1 MKPRIAK
8 RLVEVLKS
16 GNFKKGK
23 FKLAKI
29 VDNKYQFCCLGVLCE
44 LYNYEQ
50 KLNHKKQLEFKLHK
64 KSNSEEDTY
73 ASYDDKFGTTPD
85 KVKKWAEIS
94 ESEQD
99 DLINLNDHNP
109 TWYKVIDYL
118 NNLVK

>member
-23 FKLAKI
+23 FRLAKI

-73 ASYDDKFGTTPD
+73 ASYDDKFDTTPD